1 MQASSVLTEPVVAAL
16 PGLRV
21 GQRDERL
28 RVAFPL
34 AIRGDWGLG
43 LVGDDLNFGM
53 AQLRNALRGVTP
65 RCFAFQV
72 ALPTVGRSRKSL

>member
-28 RVAFPL
+28 RVAFL
-34 AIRGDWGLG
+34 WRYAGIGVLG
-43 LVGDDLNFGM
+43 LLGDDLTSAWHNSG
-53 AQLRNALRGVTP
+53 T
-65 RCFAFQV
+65 RCAV
-72 ALPTVGRSRKSL
+72 